1 MPVIR
6 SIHTLMK
13 RTQYIQLTCSRR
25 PQLIY
30 TATWFKCTGN
40 TCTLRTHEQ
49 LTYTAYVNN
58 VVRSICM
65 RTWSA
70 DRVNTTK
77 SPKHTHKKITHTH
90 TQKELSDAR
99 TKKTRIEWLTAG
111 MQHIRTEPNS
121 MCRSICVY
129 DFDKAQVLTMHF

>member
-1 MPVIR
+1 MHAYLECRQSKHNKITKA
-6 SIHTLMK
+6 HT
-13 RTQYIQLTCSRR
+13 QE
-25 PQLIY
+25 
-30 TATWFKCTGN
+30 N
-40 TCTLRTHEQ
+40 H
-49 LTYTAYVNN
+49 
-58 VVRSICM
+58 
-65 RTWSA
+65 
-70 DRVNTTK
+70 
-77 SPKHTHKKITHTH
+77 THTH